1 VKVTS
6 EELTQS
12 SKLKTQAEGQG
23 TVRTKFSTVLSRLKR
38 ISGLVLGRPALVA
51 SLTVTGLLLVGR
63 QLSLLESLELS
74 AYDRLVQLR
83 PALPPDPRLL
93 VVTVTEADIQ
103 SQKKYPLTDAVVNQ
117 LLQNLEQYQPAAI
130 GLDIYRDLEQPPGH
144 AEFSSRIQKS
154 DRIIPICKR
163 PDRDNPGTPPP
174 PGVPES
180 RVGFSDIAVDKPN
193 GIVRRGLL
201 FVNPVQTNT
210 SSCTT
215 PYSFSFQLAQRYLA
229 QKGIQPELIQQDEKE
244 YLKLGK
250 VVFKPLLPTA
260 GGYQQADAGGY
271 QILLNYRSS
280 TSLARSVSLSDVL
293 ANRLNP
299 SWVKDRIVLIGIS
312 APSIDDAFYTP
323 YSSQERRLQKM
334 PGVVVHGQLVSQL
347 LSAVLDGRRLFWFW
361 PEWGEAL
368 WIFGWSL
375 TGGILV
381 RVVRHPGQLML
392 AEGVALG
399 LLLGISVLMFF
410 ESGWVPMVAP
420 TLGLITAGTGV
431 LGYSAYQ
438 AEQERIKAE
447 KERLYIEQKAQEQ
460 EKNIALLQ
468 GLLKQSTNYPVT
480 TETETE
486 IAPTEEAALTEETEM
501 PPEDSNDSTAIAT
514 PQDFENVPATSRD
527 KVKHPE
533 PTNLLA
539 GHYKINRILGA
550 GGFGLTYLAQDLH
563 RPGSPQCVVKH
574 LKPARRDEKF
584 LQVARRLFHTE
595 AEILEKLGTH
605 PQIPRLLAHFE
616 EKTEFYLVQ
625 EYVQGHPLSDELPVD
640 KRLPEAQ
647 VVDLLLSIL
656 DILTFIHGHSVIH
669 RDIKP
674 SNIMRSE
681 LDDKFVLIDFGAVKQ
696 IQPQE
701 RPDQEGQTV
710 AIGTRGYAPAEQY
723 AGHPSFSSDI
733 YALGMIGVQAVTGIF
748 PHQLTVSETGDVSW
762 RHLANVSEEF
772 GLILEKMV
780 RYHFPER
787 YQSAAVVME
796 ELQRLKG

>member
-1 VKVTS
+1 
-6 EELTQS
+6 
-12 SKLKTQAEGQG
+12 
-23 TVRTKFSTVLSRLKR
+23 
-38 ISGLVLGRPALVA
+38 I
-51 SLTVTGLLLVGR
+51 
-63 QLSLLESLELS
+63 
-74 AYDRLVQLR
+74 
-83 PALPPDPRLL
+83 
-93 VVTVTEADIQ
+93 
-103 SQKKYPLTDAVVNQ
+103 NQ
-117 LLQNLEQYQPAAI
+117 
-130 GLDIYRDLEQPPGH
+130 D
-144 AEFSSRIQKS
+144 
-154 DRIIPICKR
+154 
-163 PDRDNPGTPPP
+163 
-174 PGVPES
+174 
-180 RVGFSDIAVDKPN
+180 
-193 GIVRRGLL
+193 
-201 FVNPVQTNT
+201 
-210 SSCTT
+210 
-215 PYSFSFQLAQRYLA
+215 
-229 QKGIQPELIQQDEKE
+229 QQQ

-250 VVFKPLLPTA
+250 VVFKPLVPTA

-280 TSLARSVSLSDVL
+280 TSLARTVTLSDVL

-410 ESGWVPMVAP
+410 ESGWVPVVAP

-486 IAPTEEAALTEETEM
+486 IAPTAEAALTEETEM

-514 PQDFENVPATSRD
+514 PEDFEPVPATRRD

-533 PTNLLA
+533 PTTNLLA

-640 KRLPEAQ
+640 KRLPEEQ

-696 IQPQE
+696 IQPQQ